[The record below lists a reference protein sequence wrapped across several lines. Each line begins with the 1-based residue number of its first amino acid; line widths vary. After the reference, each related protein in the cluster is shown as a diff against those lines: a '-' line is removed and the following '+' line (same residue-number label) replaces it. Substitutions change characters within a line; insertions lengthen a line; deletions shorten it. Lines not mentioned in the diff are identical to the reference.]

1 MMILVLL
8 MMVMVMVLL
17 VLAVAVTVTVTMTM
31 MMTMMSVCVID
42 RLYMKY
48 LICLYVVAKYLYTYV
63 KYIHDILYAEVV

>member
-17 VLAVAVTVTVTMTM
+17 VLAVAVTVTMTM

-42 RLYMKY
+42 RMYMKY

>member
-42 RLYMKY
+42 RMYMKY